1 MYFTGIE
8 SSCLYFIVLKVLL
21 CLHFWGIVIF
31 GCYHSFILFS
41 ESIDTPMNYRKTIV
55 RVYRDVFIFSIFTKI
70 RTCFC
75 VLQEAGELYEKGH
88 SRVRLLWRYWRSTLP
103 ARGFWFMSLELVLMI
118 VVVCL
123 MRWNRSIAGHW
134 THTGTYSY
142 WKKTID
148 WLIWQTLQ
156 FLINFIMRHDWCPQG
171 QFTPIFLSGCC
182 LPYWLKWSG
191 KFHKYSKKIN

>member
-1 MYFTGIE
+1 MPAFLGDCDIWM
-8 SSCLYFIVLKVLL
+8 LPFIQSLQR
-21 CLHFWGIVIF
+21 
-31 GCYHSFILFS
+31 
-41 ESIDTPMNYRKTIV
+41 IDWLTPELQKNDRSWIPWCN
-55 RVYRDVFIFSIFTKI
+55 FIFSIFTKI

-148 WLIWQTLQ
+148 WLFWQTLQ
-156 FLINFIMRHDWCPQG
+156 FLINVITSHDWCPQAG
-171 QFTPIFLSGCC
+171 SIYPHIPIRL
-182 LPYWLKWSG
+182 LPPLLT
-191 KFHKYSKKIN
+191 KIVRKIS

>member
-1 MYFTGIE
+1 MPAFLGDCDIWM
-8 SSCLYFIVLKVLL
+8 LPFIQSLQR
-21 CLHFWGIVIF
+21 
-31 GCYHSFILFS
+31 
-41 ESIDTPMNYRKTIV
+41 IDWLTPELQKNDRSWIPWCN
-55 RVYRDVFIFSIFTKI
+55 FIFSIFTKI

-142 WKKTID
+142 WKKNH
-148 WLIWQTLQ
+148 WLIILANTSVFDQCYNEPWLVS
-156 FLINFIMRHDWCPQG
+156 
-171 QFTPIFLSGCC
+171 SGSVN
-182 LPYWLKWSG
+182 LPP
-191 KFHKYSKKIN
+191 YSYQVAASPTD